1 MNGNNVTI
9 CGRLAS
15 KPVLKGFNKKD
26 GTEGFRS
33 FMRVAVTRLGDLGAK
48 REDQRTNFVPVVAWG
63 GLAQRIAQYLDK
75 GGEVLVSGELIA
87 ESKVKTDAAGA
98 PIVIDGKTQYDEY
111 IHVQATS
118 CQFGRKSLKNAS
130 PADVVSQMAALQ
142 TRVDALASGEGQPVE
157 TPASTPATPAEGLVT
172 GDSNPFE
179 DTKTDA
185 ATA

>member
-1 MNGNNVTI
+1 MNGNHITL
-9 CGRLAS
+9 CGRLAG

-26 GTEGFRS
+26 KSEGFRS

-48 REDQRTNFVPVVAWG
+48 RDDQRTNFVPVVAWG

-98 PIVIDGKTQYDEY
+98 PIVLNGKTQYDEY

-118 CQFGRKSLKNAS
+118 VQFGRKSLKNQS
-130 PADVVSQMAALQ
+130 PADIAVQLASLQ
-142 TRVDALASGEGQPVE
+142 TRIDAMTSGEGQPTE
-157 TPASTPATPAEGLVT
+157 TPASTPVTSAETPVA
-172 GDSNPFE
+172 GDNPFE
-179 DTKTDA
+179 KDEA

>member
-1 MNGNNVTI
+1 MNGNHITI
-9 CGRLAS
+9 CGRLAG
-15 KPVLKGFNKKD
+15 KPVLKGHSKKD
-26 GTEGFRS
+26 GSDGFRS

-98 PIVIDGKTQYDEY
+98 PIVINGKTQYDEY

-118 CQFGRKSLKNAS
+118 VQFGRKSLKNQS
-130 PADVVSQMAALQ
+130 PADIATQLASLQ
-142 TRVDALASGEGQPVE
+142 LRIDAMTSGEGQPTE
-157 TPASTPATPAEGLVT
+157 TPASTPETSAGTPVA
-172 GDSNPFE
+172 GDNPFE
-179 DTKTDA
+179 EGDA

>member
-1 MNGNNVTI
+1 MNGNHISIV
-9 CGRLAS
+9 GRLAG
-15 KPVLKGFNKKD
+15 KPSLKGFNKKD
-26 GTEGFRS
+26 GSEGFRS

-48 REDQRTNFVPVVAWG
+48 RDDQRTNFVPVVAWG

-75 GGEVLVSGELIA
+75 GTEVLVSGELIA

-118 CQFGRKSLKNAS
+118 CQFGRKSMKNQS
-130 PADVVSQMAALQ
+130 PADIASQLASLQ
-142 TRVDALASGEGQPVE
+142 TRINEMTSGEGQPTE
-157 TPASTPATPAEGLVT
+157 TPASTPATPEAAPVEGA
-172 GDSNPFE
+172 NPFE
-179 DTKTDA
+179 GDGA